1 MMLCKENVQL
11 LVVDFQEKL
20 IGKILKHNQILK
32 VSYSIVEIFSQLNLP
47 IIYSEQYPKG
57 LGSTVEPLKTKL
69 REIKADKI
77 EKTSFSCLGSLN
89 DKELKSKFNKKQIV
103 ICGIEAHICILQ
115 TSLDLINRGFD
126 VFLVKES
133 VGSRNFDDMN
143 DGLKRMEI
151 SGVTLINFEM
161 LLFELIR
168 DSKSPDFKPLSRF
181 IKK

>member
-1 MMLCKENVQL
+1 MATNTFKRLTKQNISNNSGSPSTIYTAATN
-11 LVVDFQEKL
+11 KT
-20 IGKILKHNQILK
+20 
-32 VSYSIVEIFSQLNLP
+32 SIVIGCLLCNKLSSQVTASVY
-47 IIYSEQYPKG
+47 IDTAISG
-57 LGSTVEPLKTKL
+57 
-69 REIKADKI
+69 
-77 EKTSFSCLGSLN
+77 N
-89 DKELKSKFNKKQIV
+89 D
-103 ICGIEAHICILQ
+103 
-115 TSLDLINRGFD
+115 D